1 MSEIRIASRYA
12 SSLLG
17 LAQEQGKLD
26 AVQADMLQFNV
37 ACEGSRELVNMLKS
51 PIVTPALK
59 KEVLNKSFASFQ
71 DLSKLFLQTVV
82 RKGRESYLPLIAA
95 EFLVQYNEKKNIA
108 KAVVTTASPI
118 NADMEA
124 KIKKELEVK
133 TGKTI
138 LIQTVVDPSII
149 GGLVVRINDSLFDA
163 SIANSLK
170 KIKKEL
176 VLN

>member
-17 LAQEQGKLD
+17 LAEEQGKLD
-26 AVQADMLQFNV
+26 AVQNDMQQFKS

-59 KEVLNKSFASFQ
+59 RQVLDKTFGSFQ

-82 RKGRESYLPLIAA
+82 RKGREAYLPMIASEYLA
-95 EFLVQYNEKKNIA
+95 QYNEKKNIA
-108 KAVVTTASPI
+108 KAVVTTANPI
-118 NADMEA
+118 NADMVA

-138 LIQTVVDPSII
+138 EIETQVDASII